1 MHIST
6 IIEKN
11 SSDKRRPLSSAE
23 APPGYPNKNSNNGKK
38 KKESA
43 RRTMGKQKG
52 WSEVGAEPLF
62 FPFPS
67 SPARTICPAPNDKNG
82 PLPRR
87 EPDTGEGN

>member
-23 APPGYPNKNSNNGKK
+23 APAGYPNKNSNNGKK

-43 RRTMGKQKG
+43 RRTMGK
-52 WSEVGAEPLF
+52 
-62 FPFPS
+62 
-67 SPARTICPAPNDKNG
+67 
-82 PLPRR
+82 
-87 EPDTGEGN
+87 